1 LRSDRSYQGAAGLM
15 NQRRPRQM
23 FAELIPIA

>member
-1 LRSDRSYQGAAGLM
+1 MSDRLYQGAAGLM